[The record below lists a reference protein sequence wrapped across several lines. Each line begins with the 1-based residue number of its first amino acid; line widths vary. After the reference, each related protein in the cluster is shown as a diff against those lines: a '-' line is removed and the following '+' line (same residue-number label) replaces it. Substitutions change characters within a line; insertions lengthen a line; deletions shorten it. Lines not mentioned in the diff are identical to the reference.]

1 MSVDDCSDPR
11 QAPPS
16 TSSSPVELSECA
28 WGDSVPEGVVSYGV
42 CPTTSR
48 RLEVKDHLFGI
59 LLNPGV
65 VHWGRHSSTP
75 SDLIFMARSFYFVPA
90 GMTINVRKEHPTEF
104 FRILA
109 KREWLDEE
117 FRRSG
122 FHPST
127 MIYNLTD
134 ADVSESALA
143 LRNQILRRDKAAAPN
158 AVDLFYKVISAV
170 IQHSHSGP
178 DTTQCRLTARQVRI
192 ALDYINSDI
201 SAPLSIPDVAKTT
214 SGLSEFHFAHAF
226 SNSLGQSLHQYIIER
241 RLTQATKLLRTD
253 HSSLAEVAY
262 ATGFSS
268 QAHMTETFRKR
279 LNVTPGQFRQRATVS
294 SCRPTD
300 PGGP

>member
-1 MSVDDCSDPR
+1 MSVDECPDPR
-11 QAPPS
+11 QATSS
-16 TSSSPVELSECA
+16 TSSSPIDLSEYA

-42 CPTTSR
+42 CSTTPR

-65 VHWGRHSSTP
+65 VHWGRHSSAP
-75 SDLIFMARSFYFVPA
+75 ADLIFMARSFYFVPA

-104 FRILA
+104 FRVLV

-117 FRRSG
+117 FRRCG
-122 FHPST
+122 FQPST

-143 LRNQILRRDKAAAPN
+143 LRNQILRRDSAAALS

-170 IQHSHSGP
+170 IRRSHSGP
-178 DTTQCRLTARQVRI
+178 NTTQCRLTARQVRG

-201 SAPLSIPDVAKTT
+201 SAPLSISDVAKAT

-241 RLTQATKLLRTD
+241 RLTQATKLLTADRL
-253 HSSLAEVAY
+253 SLAEVAY

-279 LNVTPGQFRQRATVS
+279 LNVTPGQFRRRSDANLCQ
-294 SCRPTD
+294 PTD
-300 PGGP
+300 PAGP